1 MSRLIHRS
9 VMISCLVATL
19 SSPITWA
26 QDAAEPGLLAQLL
39 HLSGLIEER
48 CGERLDVVW
57 VDERGKN
64 PPCTMAYSGSCTE
77 MQSTEPQNC
86 TVMMKTL
93 AE

>member
-1 MSRLIHRS
+1 MSRLVHRTA
-9 VMISCLVATL
+9 VISGLIATL
-19 SSPITWA
+19 LIPLTQA
-26 QDAAEPGLLAQLL
+26 QAADEPGLLAQLL
-39 HLSGLIEER
+39 HLNGLIEER

-64 PPCTMAYSGSCTE
+64 PPCTMAYSSSCTE
-77 MQSTEPQNC
+77 IQSQEPQNC

>member
-1 MSRLIHRS
+1 MSRLVHHS
-9 VMISCLVATL
+9 VVISSLIATL
-19 SSPITWA
+19 IIPATQTQAADESS
-26 QDAAEPGLLAQLL
+26 LLAQLV
-39 HLSGLIEER
+39 HLSSLIEER

-64 PPCTMAYSGSCTE
+64 PPCTMAYSNACTE
-77 MQSTEPQNC
+77 MQSQEPQNC